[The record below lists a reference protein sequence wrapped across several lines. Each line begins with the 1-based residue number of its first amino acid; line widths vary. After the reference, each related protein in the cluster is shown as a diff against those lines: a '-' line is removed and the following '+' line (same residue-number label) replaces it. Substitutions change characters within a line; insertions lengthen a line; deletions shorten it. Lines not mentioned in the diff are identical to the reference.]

1 MTDETDKTKKI
12 IILDDE
18 PIILQSLKHKIMT
31 EKDEY
36 EVKVFTNAQKAL
48 EELSNGECFAFITDI
63 MMPDMTG
70 DEVIEQIKER
80 KPTQPCIVITG
91 FASRD
96 KISRIVKAGNTID
109 ILTKPLVFDRL
120 LKALDK
126 IDEPEEQLKIK
137 LNPTL

>member
-1 MTDETDKTKKI
+1 MTDKTKKI

-18 PIILQSLKHKIMT
+18 PIMLQSLKRKIMT
-31 EKDEY
+31 EREEY
-36 EVKVFTNAQKAL
+36 DVKGFTSAQKAL
-48 EELSNGECFAFITDI
+48 EELDNGECFAFITDI

-96 KISRIVKAGNTID
+96 KISRIVNAGNTID
-109 ILTKPLVFDRL
+109 ILSKPLVFDRL

-126 IDEPEEQLKIK
+126 IDDLRRQPVDDAEVPGE
-137 LNPTL
+137 NS